1 MIFKYKHFKT
11 CITYCIFVHLF
22 PSPYTQ
28 SNPVV
33 LGDLQF
39 QLELSSKTYY

>member
-11 CITYCIFVHLF
+11 RIAYCIFMYLF
-22 PSPYTQ
+22 PFPYTQ
-28 SNPVV
+28 PNLIV

-39 QLELSSKTYY
+39 QLELSPKTY